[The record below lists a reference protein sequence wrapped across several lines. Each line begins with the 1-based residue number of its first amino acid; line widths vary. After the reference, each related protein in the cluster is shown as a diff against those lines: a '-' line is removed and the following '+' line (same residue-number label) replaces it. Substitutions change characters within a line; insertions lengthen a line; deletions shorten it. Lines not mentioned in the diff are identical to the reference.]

1 MGNVSEKDKKKK
13 KKPRTGIDKKHPE
26 LLKILSDNDVDY
38 TMYTEEELR
47 CVFDEI

>member
-13 KKPRTGIDKKHPE
+13 KKKKKPRTGTDIEHPE
-26 LLKILSDNDVDY
+26 LLKILSDNDVGY
-38 TMYTEEELR
+38 TAEEIR